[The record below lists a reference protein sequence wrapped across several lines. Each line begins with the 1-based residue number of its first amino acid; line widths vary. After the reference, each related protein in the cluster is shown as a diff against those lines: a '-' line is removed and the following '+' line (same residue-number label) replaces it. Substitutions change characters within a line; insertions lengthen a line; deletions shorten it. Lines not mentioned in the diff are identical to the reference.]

1 MKNWQLFF
9 FYVVACF
16 TWTQE
21 PTERPTEASAGTIGF
36 LQWNFESVGDSFWFG
51 LLLRNTSTPNN
62 VNESSKLDIAL
73 KLPDGSTF
81 LIDEFKKLAEL
92 KDQATLILHS
102 IIESDEGRY

>member
-36 LQWNFESVGDSFWFG
+36 LQRNFESVSGSFWFG
-51 LLLRNTSTPNN
+51 LLLRNTSTSNN
-62 VNESSKLDIAL
+62 VNESRKLDIAL
-73 KLPDGSTF
+73 ELADGSTF
-81 LIDEFKKLAEL
+81 LFDQFKNLAEL
-92 KDQATLILHS
+92 KDQA